1 MRVAIAPAGRAVVRA
16 HHYSNGLK
24 KQRAWEGRRLCE
36 EKLHVPSAHLPVL
49 RFAFSFFFYALQ
61 CQASQCTT
69 QLPRWFMG
77 NKGSC
82 WRGLLHIGSIKSWAE
97 QWFNSHTA
105 IATAGGERESPL
117 DCGHSVLLYH
127 SWFSFK
133 AFICRV
139 APKSWPQGATR
150 MDKAH
155 ISLIRFSL

>member
-1 MRVAIAPAGRAVVRA
+1 MRVAIVPACRAIIHA

-24 KQRAWEGRRLCE
+24 KQRAWES
-36 EKLHVPSAHLPVL
+36 HVPSAHLPV
-49 RFAFSFFFYALQ
+49 FFFFFISNALQ
-61 CQASQCTT
+61 CQASRCTT

-77 NKGSC
+77 NKGSF
-82 WRGLLHIGSIKSWAE
+82 WRGLLHIGSIKSWTE

-117 DCGHSVLLYH
+117 DCGRTLRDGGHWVLLYH

-150 MDKAH
+150 MDKTH
-155 ISLIRFSL
+155 IFQIRFSLLP